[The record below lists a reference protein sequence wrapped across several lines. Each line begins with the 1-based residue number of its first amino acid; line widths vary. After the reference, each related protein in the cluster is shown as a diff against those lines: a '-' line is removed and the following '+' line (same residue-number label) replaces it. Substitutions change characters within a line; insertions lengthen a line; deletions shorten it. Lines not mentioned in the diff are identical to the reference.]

1 MTYILSDKDV
11 TDEENLK
18 RKTMKISIKEGSLG
32 VFSNVLVENYIIPF
46 SLSIN
51 ASPFQIGLLTSVG
64 NLISPLGQLIGSQ
77 QIERRPRKK
86 VLIRGILGQ
95 SAMWLMFILIAI
107 IFPLN
112 ILSPWLSWIVIAVY
126 LIFML
131 FSGMMTPPWFS
142 FMGDIVP
149 DTVRGRYFAKRNLI
163 TQLIAI
169 IGTISLSFF
178 LDFLGIN
185 NLIFLG
191 FMIIFIIGISAR
203 LISMALF
210 NGHYYPPYNF
220 EVKDHVKT
228 SQFLKEL
235 TKSNFGKF
243 TLLVSLLT
251 LGQWIAKP
259 FFSVYMINILDFDYS
274 LFIIINLSSTLIGL
288 FFFPLLGHYS
298 DKFGNVNLLRIGSI
312 IIPFLPFLWILFNTP
327 LQIILGIQIWS
338 GIGWTSFN
346 LAASN
351 FIYDNIPSK
360 KRGKYIALYNL
371 IIGVSIT
378 LGGFLGSMIITFIDI
393 MIINPFHLVFFLSG
407 TVRIIAVV
415 SLIPK
420 VKEVR
425 VTTKPIL
432 NVKELSIYKW
442 LYDLTLRNHPQRKK
456 KKLES

>member
-1 MTYILSDKDV
+1 MRNIL
-11 TDEENLK
+11 TDNGAINEENLK
-18 RKTMKISIKEGSLG
+18 RKTMKLSITEGSVG
-32 VFSNVLVENYIIPF
+32 VFSNMLVDNYIIPF

-51 ASPFQIGLLTSVG
+51 SSPFQIGLLTSVG

-77 QIERRPRKK
+77 QIERRSRKS
-86 VLIRGILGQ
+86 VLIRGIIGQ
-95 SAMWLMFILIAI
+95 SSMWLIFIFITI

-112 ILSPWLSWIVIAVY
+112 FMTSWLSWILFAVY
-126 LIFML
+126 LVFML

-149 DTVRGRYFAKRNLI
+149 DKVRGRYFAKRNLI

-169 IGTISLSFF
+169 IGTFSLSFL

-191 FMIIFIIGISAR
+191 FIIIFIIGISAR

-259 FFSVYMINILDFDYS
+259 FFSVYMINELHFDYS
-274 LFIIINLSSTLIGL
+274 LFIFINLASTLIGL
-288 FFFPLLGHYS
+288 FFFPLLGRYS
-298 DKFGNVNLLRIGSI
+298 DKFGNVKLLRIGGI
-312 IIPFLPFLWILFNTP
+312 IIPFIPFLWIIFNTP
-327 LQIILGIQIWS
+327 LQIILGIQLWS

-371 IIGVSIT
+371 LIGVSIT
-378 LGGFLGSMIITFIDI
+378 LGGFLGSIIITFVDL
-393 MIINPFHLVFFLSG
+393 MTINPFHLVFLLSG
-407 TVRIIAVV
+407 IVRIIAIV
-415 SLIPK
+415 LFIPK
-420 VKEVR
+420 VREIR
-425 VTTKPIL
+425 VLTKPIL
-432 NVKELSIYKW
+432 NVKDLSIYKW
-442 LYDLTLRNHPQRKK
+442 LYDLTLRNHFQRKK
-456 KKLES
+456 KKS

>member
-1 MTYILSDKDV
+1 VRHILSDNDAIN
-11 TDEENLK
+11 EESLK
-18 RKTMKISIKEGSLG
+18 RKTMKLSITEGSVG

-51 ASPFQIGLLTSVG
+51 STPFQIGLLTSIG

-77 QIERRPRKK
+77 QIEQKSRKN
-86 VLIRGILGQ
+86 VLIRGIIGQ
-95 SAMWLMFILIAI
+95 CSMWLIFIFIAI
-107 IFPLN
+107 LFLLN
-112 ILSPWLSWIVIAVY
+112 FLTLWLTWILFAVY
-126 LIFML
+126 LGFML

-149 DTVRGRYFAKRNLI
+149 DSVRGRYFAKRNLI

-169 IGTISLSFF
+169 MGTFSLSFL
-178 LDFLGIN
+178 LDFLGFN
-185 NLIFLG
+185 DLIFLG
-191 FMIIFIIGISAR
+191 FIIIFIIGISAR

-220 EVKDHVKT
+220 EVKDHVKS
-228 SQFLKEL
+228 SQFIKEL

-259 FFSVYMINILDFDYS
+259 FFSVYMIDELHFDYS
-274 LFIIINLSSTLIGL
+274 LFIFINLASTLIGL
-288 FFFPLLGHYS
+288 FFFPLLGRFS
-298 DKFGNVNLLRIGSI
+298 DKFGNVKLLRIGGI
-312 IIPFLPFLWILFNTP
+312 IIPFIPFLWIIFNTP
-327 LQIILGIQIWS
+327 LQIILGIQVWS

-371 IIGVSIT
+371 LIGISIT
-378 LGGFLGSMIITFIDI
+378 FGGFIGSIIITFVDI
-393 MIINPFHLVFFLSG
+393 MMINPFHLVFILSG
-407 TVRIIAVV
+407 IVRIIAIVV
-415 SLIPK
+415 LMPK

-425 VTTKPIL
+425 VLAKPIF
-432 NVKELSIYKW
+432 NVKDLSISKW
-442 LYDLTLRNHPQRKK
+442 LYDLTLRNHFQKK
-456 KKLES
+456 KKT

>member
-1 MTYILSDKDV
+1 MRHILSDHDAIN
-11 TDEENLK
+11 EESLK
-18 RKTMKISIKEGSLG
+18 RKTMKLSITEGSVG
-32 VFSNVLVENYIIPF
+32 VFSNVLAENYIIPF

-51 ASPFQIGLLTSVG
+51 STPFQIGLLTSIG

-77 QIERRPRKK
+77 QIERKSRKN
-86 VLIRGILGQ
+86 VLIRGIIGQ
-95 SAMWLMFILIAI
+95 CSMWLMFAFIAI
-107 IFPLN
+107 LFLLN
-112 ILSPWLSWIVIAVY
+112 FMTLWLTWILFAVY
-126 LIFML
+126 LGFML

-149 DTVRGRYFAKRNLI
+149 DSVRGRYFAKRNLI

-169 IGTISLSFF
+169 MGTFSLSFL
-178 LDFLGIN
+178 LDFLGFN
-185 NLIFLG
+185 DLIFLG
-191 FMIIFIIGISAR
+191 FIIIFIIGISAR

-220 EVKDHVKT
+220 EVKDHVKS
-228 SQFLKEL
+228 SQFIKEL

-259 FFSVYMINILDFDYS
+259 FFAVYMIEELHFDYS
-274 LFIIINLSSTLIGL
+274 LFIFINLASTLIGL
-288 FFFPLLGHYS
+288 FFFPLLGRFS
-298 DKFGNVNLLRIGSI
+298 DKFGNVKLLRIGGI
-312 IIPFLPFLWILFNTP
+312 IIPFIPFLWIIFNTP
-327 LQIILGIQIWS
+327 LQIILGIQVWS

-371 IIGVSIT
+371 LIGISIT
-378 LGGFLGSMIITFIDI
+378 FGGFIGSIIITFVDI
-393 MIINPFHLVFFLSG
+393 LMINPFHLVFILSG
-407 TVRIIAVV
+407 IVRIIAIVF
-415 SLIPK
+415 LMPK

-425 VTTKPIL
+425 VLTKPIF
-432 NVKELSIYKW
+432 NVKDLSISKW
-442 LYDLTLRNHPQRKK
+442 LYDLTLRNHFQRKK
-456 KKLES
+456 KT

>member
-1 MTYILSDKDV
+1 MICILNDEDIV
-11 TDEENLK
+11 DEENLK
-18 RKTMKISIKEGSLG
+18 KRTMRLSIKEGSVG
-32 VFSNVLVENYIIPF
+32 VFSNVLAENYIIPF

-51 ASPFQIGLLTSVG
+51 ASPFQIGILTSVG

-77 QIERRPRKK
+77 KIERKSRKK
-86 VLIRGILGQ
+86 VLLQGIIGQ
-95 SAMWLMFILIAI
+95 SCMWLMFILIAI
-107 IFPLN
+107 LYPFN
-112 ILSPWLSWIVIAVY
+112 ILDSWIPWILITVY

-131 FSGMMTPPWFS
+131 FSGIMTPPWFS

-149 DTVRGRYFAKRNLI
+149 DTLRGRYFAKRNLI

-169 IGTISLSFF
+169 IGTISLSFL
-178 LDFLGIN
+178 LDFLDLIN
-185 NLIFLG
+185 IIFLG
-191 FMIIFIIGISAR
+191 FIIIFIIGISTR
-203 LISMALF
+203 LTSLVLF

-251 LGQWIAKP
+251 FGQWIAKP
-259 FFSVYMINILDFDYS
+259 FFSIYMINELNFDYS
-274 LFIIINLSSTLIGL
+274 LFIIINLASTLIGL
-288 FFFPLLGHYS
+288 CFFPLLGRYS

-312 IIPFLPFLWILFNTP
+312 IIPFLPFLWLIFNTP
-327 LQIILGIQIWS
+327 LSIILGIQIWS

-371 IIGVSIT
+371 LIGVSIT
-378 LGGFLGSMIITFIDI
+378 LGGFIGSIIVTFIDI
-393 MIINPFHLVFFLSG
+393 LIINPFHLVFLLSG
-407 TVRIIAVV
+407 IVRIIAVV
-415 SLIPK
+415 SLVPK
-420 VKEVR
+420 VKEIR
-425 VTTKPIL
+425 ITAKPIL
-432 NVKELSIYKW
+432 NIKELSIYKW
-442 LYDLTLRNHPQRKK
+442 LYDLTLRNHPQKKNRKR
-456 KKLES
+456 

>member
-1 MTYILSDKDV
+1 MRHILGDNDAIN
-11 TDEENLK
+11 EEILK
-18 RKTMKISIKEGSLG
+18 RKTMKLSITEGSVG
-32 VFSNVLVENYIIPF
+32 VFSNVLAENYIIPF

-51 ASPFQIGLLTSVG
+51 STPFQIGLLTSIG

-77 QIERRPRKK
+77 QIERKSRKS
-86 VLIRGILGQ
+86 VLIRGIFGQ
-95 SAMWLMFILIAI
+95 CSMWLMFTFIAI
-107 IFPLN
+107 LFLLN
-112 ILSPWLSWIVIAVY
+112 LLTPWLTWILFSVF
-126 LIFML
+126 LGFML

-149 DTVRGRYFAKRNLI
+149 DAVRGRYFAKRNLI

-169 IGTISLSFF
+169 MGTFSLSFL
-178 LDFLGIN
+178 LDFFGFN
-185 NLIFLG
+185 DLIFLG
-191 FMIIFIIGISAR
+191 FIIIFIIGISAR

-220 EVKDHVKT
+220 EVKDHVKS
-228 SQFLKEL
+228 SQFIKEL

-259 FFSVYMINILDFDYS
+259 FFSVYMIDELHFDYS
-274 LFIIINLSSTLIGL
+274 LFIFINLSSTLIGL
-288 FFFPLLGHYS
+288 FFFPLLGRFS
-298 DKFGNVNLLRIGSI
+298 DKFGNVKLLQIGGI
-312 IIPFLPFLWILFNTP
+312 IIPFIPFLWIIFNTP
-327 LQIILGIQIWS
+327 LQIILGIQVWS

-371 IIGVSIT
+371 LIGISIT
-378 LGGFLGSMIITFIDI
+378 FGGLIGSIIITFVDI
-393 MIINPFHLVFFLSG
+393 LMINPFYLVFILSG
-407 TVRIIAVV
+407 IVRIIAIVF
-415 SLIPK
+415 LMPK

-425 VTTKPIL
+425 VLAKPIF
-432 NVKELSIYKW
+432 NVKELSISKW
-442 LYDLTLRNHPQRKK
+442 LYDLTLRNHFQRKK
-456 KKLES
+456 KT

>member
-1 MTYILSDKDV
+1 
-11 TDEENLK
+11 
-18 RKTMKISIKEGSLG
+18 MKISIKEGSVG
-32 VFSNVLVENYIIPF
+32 VFSNVLAENYIIPF

-51 ASPFQIGLLTSVG
+51 ATPFQVGLLTSLG

-86 VLIRGILGQ
+86 VLIRGIIGQ
-95 SAMWLMFILIAI
+95 SVMWIMFIFITL
-107 IFPLN
+107 IFPFSL
-112 ILSPWLSWIVIAVY
+112 LSPWLPWILIAVY

-169 IGTISLSFF
+169 IGTISISFL

-191 FMIIFIIGISAR
+191 FLIIFIIGISAR
-203 LISMALF
+203 LISMVLF

-243 TLLVSLLT
+243 TLLVSFLT

-259 FFSVYMINILDFDYS
+259 FFSVYMINELDFDYS

-288 FFFPLLGHYS
+288 FFFPLLGRYS
-298 DKFGNVNLLRIGSI
+298 DKFGNVNLLRIGSL

-371 IIGVSIT
+371 LIGVSIT
-378 LGGFLGSMIITFIDI
+378 LGGFIGSIIITIIDI
-393 MIINPFHLVFFLSG
+393 MMINPFHLVFFLSG
-407 TVRIIAVV
+407 LVRLSAVII
-415 SLIPK
+415 LIPK

-425 VTTKPIL
+425 VVSKPIL
-432 NVKELSIYKW
+432 NVKDLSISKW
-442 LYDLTLRNHPQRKK
+442 LFDLTIRNHMIKKNKK
-456 KKLES
+456 KISN